1 MMQLSRHID
10 QRMNQRGITKEMV
23 ELTLEYGE
31 IDNDR
36 WVLNRKGVETMIESL
51 EKQLRTARKLR
62 DKGGIVVVAED
73 NTLVTTYDYDS
84 RDRY

>member
-10 QRMNQRGITKEMV
+10 QRMNQRGITKEMI

-36 WVLNRKGVETMIESL
+36 WVLNRKGVDAMIESL

-62 DKGGIVVVAED
+62 DKGGIIVVAED